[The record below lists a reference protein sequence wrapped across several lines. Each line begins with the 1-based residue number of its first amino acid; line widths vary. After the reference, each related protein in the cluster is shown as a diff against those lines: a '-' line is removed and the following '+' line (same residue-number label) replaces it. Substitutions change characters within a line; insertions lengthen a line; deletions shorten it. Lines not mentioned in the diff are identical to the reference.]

1 MVPDGSKLN
10 PRQYLFNIA
19 KQWTLSLVHTSNA
32 NEREVRPAGA
42 VQVLFPRWW
51 TRMNLCVFLTCIAF
65 PRFTR
70 MKYKRKKVQ
79 NFPGISCVCVWMF
92 VLSRKRKKKRLQWGQ
107 IYCSLKRDNGINFW
121 SLSIH
126 FVVFRLRVNNRT
138 AIHCLFKTCA
148 PLKENYITKFIN
160 LIGTFLYEHFYKGLI
175 WKCYIFPPPLHYPKD
190 GLHLIEQN
198 CLKNDNSKTTTL
210 EIH

>member
-70 MKYKRKKVQ
+70 MKYKRKKMQ

-92 VLSRKRKKKRLQWGQ
+92 VLSRKRKKNDFSG
-107 IYCSLKRDNGINFW
+107 D
-121 SLSIH
+121 
-126 FVVFRLRVNNRT
+126 
-138 AIHCLFKTCA
+138 
-148 PLKENYITKFIN
+148 KFIVLWN
-160 LIGTFLYEHFYKGLI
+160 GTMALIFGLYRYILLSSDYELIGQRSTASSRHVHLSKKITSQNLLI
-175 WKCYIFPPPLHYPKD
+175 
-190 GLHLIEQN
+190 
-198 CLKNDNSKTTTL
+198 
-210 EIH
+210 